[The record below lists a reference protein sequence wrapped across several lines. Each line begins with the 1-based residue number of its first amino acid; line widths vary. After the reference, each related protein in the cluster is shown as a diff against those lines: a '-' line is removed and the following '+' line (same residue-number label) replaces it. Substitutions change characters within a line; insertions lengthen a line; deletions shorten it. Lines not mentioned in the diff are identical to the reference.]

1 MKKKI
6 LFVALVLVAAAA
18 SFQWS
23 TKQEKLD
30 SLMLENIEALA
41 KIEELPEVVI
51 TCSRTCS
58 DGIGQ
63 CYRKYDQWG
72 NCHFSGYQFE
82 FCTCG

>member
-41 KIEELPEVVI
+41 LIESDESEFV
-51 TCSRTCS
+51 TCVGKGSVDCPISNVKVYIVKKSSYYSLR
-58 DGIGQ
+58 
-63 CYRKYDQWG
+63 
-72 NCHFSGYQFE
+72 
-82 FCTCG
+82 

>member
-41 KIEELPEVVI
+41 SME
-51 TCSRTCS
+51 S
-58 DGIGQ
+58 DDGGFVA
-63 CYRKYDQWG
+63 CYGKGSVDCPIANVKVYIVKKS
-72 NCHFSGYQFE
+72 SGYSLR
-82 FCTCG
+82 